1 VAFEN
6 VAIFAAV
13 VLLTG
18 VVATIFSYVGLRR
31 SFSDGAVPS
40 VIRYFAIA
48 VLLGFAAYFVG
59 TMAGIFA
66 ACNSPKAGNLC
77 GIWGALG
84 AGPLLSGLA
93 LWSYGPWWRRRVANS
108 RSARSH

>member
-1 VAFEN
+1 MSFEN
-6 VAIFAAV
+6 TAILAAV

-18 VVATIFSYVGLRR
+18 VVATIFFYVGLRR
-31 SFSDGAVPS
+31 SHPDGAIPS
-40 VIRYFAIA
+40 LIRYFAIA

-59 TMAGIFA
+59 AMAGIFA

-84 AGPLLSGLA
+84 TGPLLSGLV
-93 LWSYGPWWRRRVANS
+93 LWSYGPWWRRRLVNS
-108 RSARSH
+108 SSAGSP